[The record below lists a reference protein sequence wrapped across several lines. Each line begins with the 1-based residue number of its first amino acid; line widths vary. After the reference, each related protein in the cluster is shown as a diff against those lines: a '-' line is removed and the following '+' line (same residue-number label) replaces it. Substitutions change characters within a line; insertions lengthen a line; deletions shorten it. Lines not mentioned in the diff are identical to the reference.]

1 MAADSK
7 APAPLRTTTSR
18 SESEEAESRPL
29 SEKNVRFGVGF
40 LAYNEQDLIAKTVE
54 EAVTSLSAIPG
65 LTWHVVVVN
74 DGSRDR
80 TGEIAEELAK
90 KDPRVSVVHHDG
102 NKGYAVATETAL
114 RNVPGEVVMVVDG
127 DGQHTMGDAPL
138 FLDAVDRGADVVFC
152 WKKVRHDP
160 MGRLILSRGLRI
172 LSHWILGSP
181 LHDINAGCRAF
192 RREVARRIEIKHRI
206 NFVGDEIYA
215 RCRIAGWKVDEV
227 IVRHFPREAG
237 QSIHRPFK
245 MLGTILRVIRYL
257 FDLRAEMKQSDALK
271 RLVRKKA

>member
-1 MAADSK
+1 MGDNK
-7 APAPLRTTTSR
+7 GEGPEVLRET
-18 SESEEAESRPL
+18 EARAGELAVPRVPQP
-29 SEKNVRFGVGF
+29 NVRLGVGF
-40 LAYNEQDLIAKTVE
+40 LAYNEEELIAKTVE
-54 EAVTSLSAIPG
+54 EAVASLSAVPN

-80 TGEIAEELAK
+80 TGEIAAGLAK
-90 KDPRVSVVHHDG
+90 KDARVSVVHHDG

-127 DGQHTMGDAPL
+127 DGQHTMADAPL
-138 FLDAVDRGADVVFC
+138 FLEAVDRGADVVFC

-160 MGRLILSRGLRI
+160 AGRKILSRGLRM

-192 RREVARRIEIKHRI
+192 RKDVARRIEIKHRI

-215 RCRIAGWKVDEV
+215 RCRIAGWKVAEV
-227 IVRHFPREAG
+227 VVRHFPREAG

-245 MLGTILRVIRYL
+245 MLGTIARVIRYL
-257 FDLRAEMKQSDALK
+257 FDLRSEMKDSEALR
-271 RLVRKKA
+271 RLVAKKT

>member
-1 MAADSK
+1 MADK
-7 APAPLRTTTSR
+7 PGGPEVLRET
-18 SESEEAESRPL
+18 EARAGGGSGPRIPQPD
-29 SEKNVRFGVGF
+29 VRLGVGF
-40 LAYNEQDLIAKTVE
+40 LAYNEEELIARTVQ
-54 EAVTSLSAIPG
+54 EAVASLSAVPN

-114 RNVPGEVVMVVDG
+114 RNVPGDVVMVVDG
-127 DGQHTMGDAPL
+127 DGQHTMADAPL
-138 FLDAVDRGADVVFC
+138 FLEAIDKGADVVFC

-160 MGRLILSRGLRI
+160 VGRIILSRGLRV

-192 RREVARRIEIKHRI
+192 RKDVARRIEIKHRI

-215 RCRIAGWKVDEV
+215 RCRIAGWTVAEV
-227 IVRHFPREAG
+227 VVRHFPREAG

-245 MLGTILRVIRYL
+245 MLGTIIRVIRYL
-257 FDLRAEMKQSDALK
+257 FDLRAEIRHSDALR
-271 RLVRKKA
+271 RLVVKKT

>member
-1 MAADSK
+1 MAVDSK
-7 APAPLRTTTSR
+7 ARESGKPAPEGTAPERD
-18 SESEEAESRPL
+18 
-29 SEKNVRFGVGF
+29 VRFGVGF

-114 RNVPGEVVMVVDG
+114 RNVPGEIVMVVDG

-138 FLDAVDRGADVVFC
+138 FIEAIAKGADVVFC
-152 WKKVRHDP
+152 WKKVGHDP
-160 MGRLILSRGLRI
+160 VGRLILSRGLRI

-192 RREVARRIEIKHRI
+192 RRDIARRIEIKHRI

-245 MLGTILRVIRYL
+245 MLGTIFRVIRYL
-257 FDLRAEMKQSDALK
+257 FDLRSEMRQAESLK

>member
-1 MAADSK
+1 MDTE
-7 APAPLRTTTSR
+7 LRSTGGPQVPPPVD
-18 SESEEAESRPL
+18 RP
-29 SEKNVRFGVGF
+29 VRLGVGF
-40 LAYNEQDLIAKTVE
+40 LAYNEEELIEKTVA
-54 EAVTSLSAIPG
+54 EAVSSLSAIPN

-80 TGEIAEELAK
+80 TGEIAEALAR

-127 DGQHTMGDAPL
+127 DGQHTMADAPL
-138 FLDAVDRGADVVFC
+138 FLEAIDRGADVVFC

-160 MGRLILSRGLRI
+160 AARLVLSRGLRV

-192 RREVARRIEIKHRI
+192 RRDVARRMEIKHRI
-206 NFVGDEIYA
+206 NFVGDEIYV
-215 RCRIAGWKVDEV
+215 RCRIAGWKVAEV
-227 IVRHFPREAG
+227 IVRHFPREGG

-245 MLGTILRVIRYL
+245 MLGTIARVVRYL
-257 FDLRAEMKQSDALK
+257 FDLRGEMKQTDALR
-271 RLVRKKA
+271 RLAARPR

>member
-1 MAADSK
+1 M
-7 APAPLRTTTSR
+7 PAERTEPR
-18 SESEEAESRPL
+18 
-29 SEKNVRFGVGF
+29 VRLGVGF
-40 LAYNEQDLIAKTVE
+40 LAYNEEELIAKTVA
-54 EAVTSLSAIPG
+54 EAVSSLSAIPN

-80 TGEIAEELAK
+80 TGEIAEDLAK
-90 KDPRVSVVHHDG
+90 KDPRISVVHHDG

-127 DGQHTMGDAPL
+127 DGQHTMADAPK
-138 FLDAVDRGADVVFC
+138 FLEAIDQGADVVFC

-160 MGRLILSRGLRI
+160 AGRLVLSWGLRT

-192 RREVARRIEIKHRI
+192 SHNVARRIEIKHRI
-206 NFVGDEIYA
+206 NFVGDEIFV
-215 RCRIAGWKVDEV
+215 RCRIAGWKVAEV
-227 IVRHFPREAG
+227 IVQHFPREAG

-245 MLGTILRVIRYL
+245 MLGTILRVVRYL
-257 FDLRAEMKQSDALK
+257 FDLRAEMKQAEQLR
-271 RLVRKKA
+271 RLVANKGKAQ

>member
-1 MAADSK
+1 MAADPK
-7 APAPLRTTTSR
+7 
-18 SESEEAESRPL
+18 
-29 SEKNVRFGVGF
+29 VRLGVGF
-40 LAYNEQDLIAKTVE
+40 LAYNEEELIAKTVA
-54 EAVTSLSAIPG
+54 EAVESLSAIPN
-65 LTWHVVVVN
+65 LSWHVVVVN

-80 TGEIAEELAK
+80 TGEIAEELAR

-138 FLDAVDRGADVVFC
+138 FLEAIDRGADVVFC

-160 MGRLILSRGLRI
+160 LSRLVLSRGLRV

-192 RREVARRIEIKHRI
+192 RGEVARRIEIKHRI
-206 NFVGDEIYA
+206 NFVGDEIFA
-215 RCRIAGWKVDEV
+215 RCRIAGWKVAEV

-245 MLGTILRVIRYL
+245 MAGTIARVVRYL
-257 FDLRAEMKQSDALK
+257 FDLRSEMRQADSLK
-271 RLVRKKA
+271 RLVQRQKAR